1 VEVGEPNG
9 SIQLINALLAAKADP
24 NVEFQARSWKRQG
37 KSTALRVAAG
47 PLYGQKLR
55 SPNVTRALIAAGADV
70 NLQGPDGET
79 LLHIA
84 AIRENESE
92 LLRLVI
98 DARADVNVRT
108 CKQETALHLAA
119 SVDTVKALIAAKVS
133 PLTSLKEI
141 RVCSSRSSC
150 CNAAAAKLASSKS
163 SVIPARPSAG
173 PTGPHPCFMSPVKL
187 SSLRLAYR
195 TALHSLLQDRLCSS
209 LVLLQP
215 TLTGFKRLV
224 SYNDFFNGQMLASC
238 C

>member
-37 KSTALRVAAG
+37 KSTAPGLRVAAG

-55 SPNVTRALIAAGADV
+55 SRNVTRALIAAGADV
-70 NLQGPDGET
+70 NRQGPDGET

-141 RVCSSRSSC
+141 RVCSSRSSSR
-150 CNAAAAKLASSKS
+150 NAVAAKLASSKS
-163 SVIPARPSAG
+163 SVIPARHSAG

-187 SSLRLAYR
+187 SSPACLQHCSAQL
-195 TALHSLLQDRLCSS
+195 TARQIVQHGQRRARENDRERFEL
-209 LVLLQP
+209 
-215 TLTGFKRLV
+215 
-224 SYNDFFNGQMLASC
+224 
-238 C
+238 